1 MALKQLEESS
11 KSYAG
16 ELEGKREEVTRLKAE
31 MEKLK
36 EEHAAQIIQVTE
48 SASSDISKA
57 KDELADKEKMLR
69 AEINGLREENL
80 TLRDAIKV
88 QKDKADIVAKRMAG

>member
-1 MALKQLEESS
+1 MALRQLEESS

-16 ELEGKREEVTRLKAE
+16 ELEEKRQEVTRLKAE

-48 SASSDISKA
+48 SASADISKA
-57 KDELADKEKMLR
+57 KDELADQDRKLG
-69 AEINGLREENL
+69 AEIDGLRQEL
-80 TLRDAIKV
+80 
-88 QKDKADIVAKRMAG
+88 

>member
-1 MALKQLEESS
+1 MEESS

-16 ELEGKREEVTRLKAE
+16 ELEEKREEVTRLKAE

-36 EEHAAQIIQVTE
+36 EEHAAQITQVTE

-57 KDELADKEKMLR
+57 KDELADQESKLR
-69 AEINGLREENL
+69 AEIDGLRQENL
-80 TLRDAIKV
+80 TLRDSI
-88 QKDKADIVAKRMAG
+88 RT